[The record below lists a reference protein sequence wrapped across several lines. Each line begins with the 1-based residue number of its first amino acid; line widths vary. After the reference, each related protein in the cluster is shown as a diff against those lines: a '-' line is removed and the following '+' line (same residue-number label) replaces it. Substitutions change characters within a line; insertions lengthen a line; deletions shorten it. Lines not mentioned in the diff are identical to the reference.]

1 VQDRLATEAA
11 DRLDLDGRG
20 GLRHHD
26 QRGMPS
32 RLEASA
38 TPWAW
43 LPAEAAITPRA
54 RSAADSWTMR
64 L

>member
-1 VQDRLATEAA
+1 M
-11 DRLDLDGRG
+11 G
-20 GLRHHD
+20 GVVFGITISA
-26 QRGMPS
+26 GMPS